1 MESNAES
8 LKIFTT
14 RVRQLMLSYSQLREE
29 NTALKAQLDA
39 RGLEIKDLQ
48 GRFERLSHDYEM
60 LKAARMLQ
68 ITDGDVDEARKRLN
82 KLIRNLSR
90 SIAMLSGQV

>member
-29 NTALKAQLDA
+29 NTALKAHLDA

>member
-1 MESNAES
+1 
-8 LKIFTT
+8 
-14 RVRQLMLSYSQLREE
+14 MLSYSQLREE